1 LRSPPFY
8 CTSLFSVYLLLDE
21 DGDEAPLELEGLLA
35 PDLEGELVDGELALD
50 PLEPEGELALGL
62 DELVLP
68 ELAPLEDPLDAEP
81 DESLTPKAASVC
93 RSS

>member
-8 CTSLFSVYLLLDE
+8 CTSL
-21 DGDEAPLELEGLLA
+21 
-35 PDLEGELVDGELALD
+35 DGELALD

>member
-1 LRSPPFY
+1 MRSPPFY

-21 DGDEAPLELEGLLA
+21 DGDEAPLE
-35 PDLEGELVDGELALD
+35 
-50 PLEPEGELALGL
+50 
-62 DELVLP
+62 
-68 ELAPLEDPLDAEP
+68 DPLDAEP

>member
-8 CTSLFSVYLLLDE
+8 CTSL
-21 DGDEAPLELEGLLA
+21 
-35 PDLEGELVDGELALD
+35 DGELALD
-50 PLEPEGELALGL
+50 PLELEGELALGL